1 MCGDFFLSLPA
12 NKEDAVGDEVRS
24 ETFCSASQRETE
36 EERGEK
42 VTVATRELLASTP
55 ERKLSVENQKKKK
68 QEKSIFRAKRFE
80 VFPLSLIYRF
90 FLPQW
95 NCHKRLITF
104 STCRQFSPVFTA

>member
-12 NKEDAVGDEVRS
+12 NKEDAVGDDVRS

-55 ERKLSVENQKKKK
+55 ELKLSVENEKKNKNNLFLGLK
-68 QEKSIFRAKRFE
+68 DLKSFHCHFFAVSFS
-80 VFPLSLIYRF
+80 LSGIVT
-90 FLPQW
+90 
-95 NCHKRLITF
+95 KD
-104 STCRQFSPVFTA
+104 